1 MLKET
6 KKMASVTDIPFTQSV
21 PLGALLEFS
30 KDYCSDHLGR
40 FFQSNYSLPT
50 KAANKFRIPAHLAT
64 SSDQDCFAI
73 CVIMD
78 NQILDLKYFS
88 DIFLDWDNAT
98 DSERETIPTDQNLE
112 KINLFINDQRLL
124 TVIKSFKKI
133 NDEIVIGR
141 CKGLEF
147 TTV

>member
-6 KKMASVTDIPFTQSV
+6 KKMASVTDIPFTKSV

-64 SSDQDCFAI
+64 SSEQDCFAI